1 MFGLYVV
8 DNHISFYFELKFTI
22 RIIRCFTIE
31 QKHRNTANDPN
42 EKLILLIHA
51 CDFAFDNGVG
61 LMIYYVINHRNLLGV
76 LKSIELNILFYI
88 PHGCRA

>member
-1 MFGLYVV
+1 ML
-8 DNHISFYFELKFTI
+8 FTK
-22 RIIRCFTIE
+22 E

-61 LMIYYVINHRNLLGV
+61 LMVYYTINHMQPFRSLEV
-76 LKSIELNILFYI
+76 D
-88 PHGCRA
+88 

>member
-1 MFGLYVV
+1 ML
-8 DNHISFYFELKFTI
+8 FTK
-22 RIIRCFTIE
+22 E

-61 LMIYYVINHRNLLGV
+61 LMIYYTINHMQPFRSLEV
-76 LKSIELNILFYI
+76 D
-88 PHGCRA
+88 

>member
-1 MFGLYVV
+1 ML
-8 DNHISFYFELKFTI
+8 FTK
-22 RIIRCFTIE
+22 E

-61 LMIYYVINHRNLLGV
+61 LLHNKSYANLEV
-76 LKSIELNILFYI
+76 D
-88 PHGCRA
+88 